1 MKRFALNIDSF
12 VIMHYNKSSIK
23 MRKYGKNPK
32 TGEEK

>member
-12 VIMHYNKSSIK
+12 MIIDYNKYSIK
-23 MRKYGKNPK
+23 MRKYGENPK